1 MLAGSGIKHNDMDK
15 LYKGYLVYTD
25 GRFEYGTK
33 QHHENGEVSI
43 NGVRQAVS
51 FETTPSFFLTAEEA
65 AEYLRF
71 LARTKYDMV
80 KKLAAEADRCSGNA
94 RHLERTIN
102 GQ

>member
-1 MLAGSGIKHNDMDK
+1 MYN
-15 LYKGYLVYTD
+15 D
-25 GRFEYGTK
+25 GRVEFGTK
-33 QHHENGEVSI
+33 QNHENGEVSI

-51 FETTPSFFLTAEEA
+51 FETTPSLFLTAEEA